1 MTKTTTLFYTHEE
14 LKALGLSDEKM
25 KDCGFF
31 KKSYD
36 TIGKVFEKIEHVSIK
51 EAINGN
57 SHFSAKWI

>member
-14 LKALGLSDEKM
+14 MKALDLTDEKM

-36 TIGKVFEKIEHVSIK
+36 TIGKVYEKIEHVSIK
-51 EAINGN
+51 EYTHG
-57 SHFSAKWI
+57 SKSKE